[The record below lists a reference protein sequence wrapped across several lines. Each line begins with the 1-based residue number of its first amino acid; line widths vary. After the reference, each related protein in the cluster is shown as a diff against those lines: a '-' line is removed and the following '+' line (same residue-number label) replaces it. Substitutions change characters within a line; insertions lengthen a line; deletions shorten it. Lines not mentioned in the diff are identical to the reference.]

1 LHYRQNAR
9 LLLLLDQR
17 HQAETRAITDK
28 SEVARNLTEAKK
40 RLENGNRRIAQLERW
55 LDEIYNDKDFEVI
68 PKRGAYSNGHI
79 CRGAYPLPKMQVPLA
94 LTERRRAQILS
105 DVNKDFNAKAK
116 AWTLKAKAK
125 A

>member
-1 LHYRQNAR
+1 MLHYRQNAR

-40 RLENGNRRIAQLERW
+40 RLEVGNRRIAQLERW

-94 LTERRRAQILS
+94 LTERRRAQIRRLLDES
-105 DVNKDFNAKAK
+105 RTATSKGAGYSTDR
-116 AWTLKAKAK
+116 L
-125 A
+125 